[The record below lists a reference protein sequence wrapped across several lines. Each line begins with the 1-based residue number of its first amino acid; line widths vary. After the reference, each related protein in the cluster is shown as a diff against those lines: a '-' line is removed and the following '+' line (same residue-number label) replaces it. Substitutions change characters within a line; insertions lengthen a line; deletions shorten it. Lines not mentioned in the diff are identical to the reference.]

1 MARDA
6 SLAHDNSEF
15 ADRLGM
21 KRTWFVLFLM
31 LAFASCGGGSD
42 LNVLFIGNSYT
53 HGNDLPGVVEEIAD
67 ANGVLIG
74 TEMIAPGGAY
84 LHEHVTNPEVIEA
97 IQSGNFDV
105 VVFQEQSVAP
115 SVLAFAEQNTLPAA
129 RSLDSLADAAGLQ
142 VVWFQTWG
150 HVAGFP
156 SEGHDT
162 YESMQAAV
170 NRTYETIVAENGGSV
185 ARVGETWSRAR
196 DSVPTAL
203 YHQDG
208 THPSPAGTYLAAIE
222 IAEAI
227 IGPLSEAPSVGE
239 IDEET
244 AQALANA

>member
-1 MARDA
+1 MGI
-6 SLAHDNSEF
+6 
-15 ADRLGM
+15 GM
-21 KRTWFVLFLM
+21 KRILLT
-31 LAFASCGGGSD
+31 LAVMVALTSCGSGSD

-67 ANGVLIG
+67 ANGVSIG

-84 LHEHVTNPEVIEA
+84 LHEHVANPEVIQA
-97 IQSGNFDV
+97 IQSGDFDV

-115 SVLAFAEQNTLPAA
+115 SVLVFAEQNTLPAA
-129 RSLDSLADAAGLQ
+129 RSLDSIADAAGVR

-150 HVAGFP
+150 HVGGFP

-170 NRTYETIVAENGGSV
+170 NRTYDTIVTENGGSV
-185 ARVGETWSRAR
+185 ARVGETWTRAR
-196 DSVPTAL
+196 ESVPAGL

-222 IAEAI
+222 IAETI
-227 IGPLSEAPSVGE
+227 IGPLSEAPAIGE
-239 IDEET
+239 VDEQT